1 MGKIPH
7 TYRCTLKSPCEKGIY
22 RTGYKACHCNEPC
35 DCHRQRLTCCV
46 SLLFTTMLTNAMWYQ
61 SDDVEHDQVVRL
73 GPITFS
79 AAALL
84 VSIYSSLFVIPIN
97 LIIVQLFR
105 KSKPANWEEKAEE
118 EEEKYKCDSEAELEK
133 EGSQH
138 ESSDEESDV
147 ESGSESDS
155 TVSGEGEGKK
165 EGKTGKEPWW
175 RQQYPLPHWCVY
187 VAWGVA
193 VTSIVVSAFFVIM
206 YSLEFGKQKSEAW
219 LSALV
224 FSFTESVIVIQP
236 FKVSRCL
243 FVVSWL
249 ICTCLFCDVS
259 AGVTG
264 CHQIGST
271 S

>member
-1 MGKIPH
+1 M
-7 TYRCTLKSPCEKGIY
+7 RL
-22 RTGYKACHCNEPC
+22 
-35 DCHRQRLTCCV
+35 CHRQRLTCCV

-61 SDDVEHDQVVRL
+61 SDDVEHDQAVRL

-84 VSIYSSLFVIPIN
+84 VSIFSSLFVIPIN

-105 KSKPANWEEKAEE
+105 KSKPANWEEKTEE
-118 EEEKYKCDSEAELEK
+118 ECDSDSEGEPEK

-138 ESSDEESDV
+138 DSSDEESDV

-155 TVSGEGEGKK
+155 TVSISMGDGKK
-165 EGKTGKEPWW
+165 SGKKGKEPWW
-175 RQQYPLPHWCVY
+175 RQQYPLPHWCIY

-193 VTSIVVSAFFVIM
+193 VTSIVVSAFFVIL
-206 YSLEFGKQKSEAW
+206 YSFEFGKQKSEAW

-236 FKVSRCL
+236 FKVS
-243 FVVSWL
+243 
-249 ICTCLFCDVS
+249 T
-259 AGVTG
+259 GVYLLYLN
-264 CHQIGST
+264 
-271 S
+271 

>member
-1 MGKIPH
+1 
-7 TYRCTLKSPCEKGIY
+7 
-22 RTGYKACHCNEPC
+22 
-35 DCHRQRLTCCV
+35 
-46 SLLFTTMLTNAMWYQ
+46 MWYQ
-61 SDDVEHDQVVRL
+61 SEDVEHDQAVRL

-79 AAALL
+79 AAALI
-84 VSIYSSLFVIPIN
+84 VSIFSSLFVIPIN

-105 KSKPANWEEKAEE
+105 KSKPANCEEKT
-118 EEEKYKCDSEAELEK
+118 EEEKCDGESEGEPEK

-138 ESSDEESDV
+138 DSSEEESDM

-155 TVSGEGEGKK
+155 TVSTSTGEEEGKK
-165 EGKTGKEPWW
+165 SGKGKEPWW
-175 RQQYPLPHWCVY
+175 RQQYPLPHWCIY

-206 YSLEFGKQKSEAW
+206 YSFEFGKQKSEAW

-243 FVVSWL
+243 FGHILVDFYVFIL
-249 ICTCLFCDVS
+249 
-259 AGVTG
+259 
-264 CHQIGST
+264 
-271 S
+271 